1 MPATASDCLP
11 ACELGVVGCAGSDRG
26 DTLAG
31 GTHADST
38 AAKAGLKKD
47 DVIVAC
53 DGKPVRTVNDLVAL
67 AKSATGK
74 KLKLTL
80 SRQQQSVT
88 IQLIN
93 RNDMF

>member
-1 MPATASDCLP
+1 M
-11 ACELGVVGCAGSDRG
+11 
-26 DTLAG
+26 
-31 GTHADST
+31 
-38 AAKAGLKKD
+38 
-47 DVIVAC
+47 IVAC

-88 IQLIN
+88 IQLAG
-93 RNDMF
+93 RD